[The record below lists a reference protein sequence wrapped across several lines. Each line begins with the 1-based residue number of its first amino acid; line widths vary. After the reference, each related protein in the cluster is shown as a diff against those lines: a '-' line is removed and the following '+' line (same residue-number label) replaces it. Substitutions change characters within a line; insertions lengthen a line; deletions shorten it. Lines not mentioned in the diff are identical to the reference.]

1 MRARMWPLTSVCPTY
16 DNVHRLDALSLDKE
30 FRVCYQPQ
38 IPTEGAEARIADV
51 GAGTGSAFRST
62 LVRLEL

>member
-1 MRARMWPLTSVCPTY
+1 MFADLTHYLWTRSFEYAINP
-16 DNVHRLDALSLDKE
+16 K
-30 FRVCYQPQ
+30 